1 MKKVKI
7 DESRLGDFQYWEE
20 LFKTKEENFKKL
32 KKQTKGDLLRDA
44 YSKAPDHIRLN
55 REWVLKGLTDFYFYV
70 FSIDNQL
77 KDKEFCLE
85 YIETNRHPSLFGIPQ
100 EYQEELFEK
109 IVLKNPWVIRDLFY
123 EKHLINLK
131 TKENYIKWIKL
142 NPEIYKELG
151 KLNSLKN
158 DFTLAEVA
166 VQTDFRMLFK
176 MTKSIARKIV
186 SRNLDLAL
194 EYMEK
199 NIEVFTLL
207 PLKTRNNKDF
217 ILKHAK
223 RLNYECMPFVGSA
236 ALEHKEVVLSLK
248 SFYQVKL
255 PEKFLK
261 DRDIALH
268 IIKHSLHIHSY
279 FKDCENFT
287 LVELI
292 KEILLET
299 KAISFYNGL
308 TESQKRTPE
317 VIAAF
322 LEINFFKEA
331 RPVTKQYNLS
341 AWNARNIDYT
351 TTEYF
356 DTSVVKLLPED
367 VKEELIK
374 EYKKTIEED
383 REPEELELLKFAKG
397 KYLQLVLINKMD
409 EKTKSKKLK
418 I

>member
-7 DESRLGDFQYWEE
+7 DETRLGDFQYWEE

-32 KKQTKGDLLRDA
+32 KKQTKGDLLREA
-44 YSKAPDHIRLN
+44 YAKAPDHIRLN
-55 REWVLKGLTDFYFYV
+55 REWVLKGLTDFYFY
-70 FSIDNQL
+70 FFTIDNQL

-85 YIETNRHPSLFGIPQ
+85 YIETNHHPSLFGIPQ
-100 EYQEELFEK
+100 EYQVELFEK
-109 IVLKNPWVIRDLFY
+109 IVLKNPWVFREVFY
-123 EKHLINLK
+123 EKHLSHLN
-131 TKENYIKWIKL
+131 TKENIIKWIKL
-142 NPEIYKELG
+142 NPEIYKEIG
-151 KLNSLKN
+151 KFNSLKN

-166 VQTDFRMLFK
+166 VQTEFKMLFK

-186 SRNLDLAL
+186 SRNLDMAL

-199 NIEVFTLL
+199 NIEIFPLL
-207 PLKTRNNKDF
+207 PLKVRNQKEF
-217 ILKHAK
+217 ILKYAPK
-223 RLNYECMPFVGSA
+223 LNYECMPFIGNA
-236 ALEHKEVVLSLK
+236 ALEHKEVILSLK
-248 SFYQVKL
+248 SFYQIKL

-261 DRDIALH
+261 DREIALH
-268 IIKHSLHIHSY
+268 IIKHSLHVHYY

-287 LVELI
+287 LIELI

-299 KAISFYNGL
+299 KSIHFYNGL
-308 TESQKRTPE
+308 TDSQKRTPE

-331 RPVTKQYNLS
+331 RQVTKQYNLS

-367 VKEELIK
+367 IKQELNKEF
-374 EYKKTIEED
+374 KKTIEED
-383 REPEELELLKFAKG
+383 REAEELELLKFAKG
-397 KYLQLVLINKMD
+397 KYLQIILINKMD